1 VVRSGIKRGSKLLI
15 GVYKRGKP
23 VTRNGG
29 PGRAGLAF
37 GDFCVEPFPL
47 DFWKLKRS
55 FSLSRPSGRFA
66 CPQTIRRL
74 AQRFRLGGHLPLSP
88 YHRQACLMVIAF
100 FVIASPTSTDS
111 VTQDARRIS
120 LVPSIGQAHA
130 GLLIVEVVQT
140 SIRRGSRARSPEI
153 PGRIVF
159 FVSAVGRSPPS

>member
-1 VVRSGIKRGSKLLI
+1 VARSDFRRGSKLLI
-15 GVYKRGKP
+15 RVYKREKP
-23 VTRNGG
+23 LTRYRG
-29 PGRAGLAF
+29 PGKAGLAF

-47 DFWKLKRS
+47 DFWKLKKS
-55 FSLSRPSGRFA
+55 FSLSRPSGLFA

-100 FVIASPTSTDS
+100 FVIPSPTPTDS
-111 VTQDARRIS
+111 LTQDARRIS
-120 LVPSIGQAHA
+120 LVPSIGQEHA
-130 GLLIVEVVQT
+130 GLLVVEVVQT